1 MKDVYQHNYFKG
13 YVRPDRPVKTEVGL
27 RKIIKRVAE
36 AHGFEISPNAEKIIN
51 AKLMM
56 CKGDYKSCPCDH
68 TPDSPRYCGSP
79 FCVAETKREGHC
91 HCNLMLCK
99 KGDEKCDS

>member
-1 MKDVYQHNYFKG
+1 MKDRYQQG
-13 YVRPDRPVKTEVGL
+13 YVRKDRPITTEKGL

-56 CKGDYKSCPCDH
+56 CKEDYKKCCCDH
-68 TPDSPRYCGSP
+68 TPESKRYCGSP
-79 FCVAETKREGHC
+79 FCVHETKREGHC

-99 KGDEKCDS
+99 KGGSK